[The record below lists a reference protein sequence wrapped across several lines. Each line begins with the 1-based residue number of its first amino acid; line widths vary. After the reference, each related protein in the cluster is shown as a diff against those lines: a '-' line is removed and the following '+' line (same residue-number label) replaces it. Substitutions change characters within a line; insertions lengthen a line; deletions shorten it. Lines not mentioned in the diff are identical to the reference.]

1 MFSDIGVFAKQSAA
15 FDEYFRSYATKKSNL
30 LNIYAQFVKYQQD
43 WDTTHYF
50 GGGPIYSIYIVIF
63 RRKHKFKLIFY
74 EILG

>member
-43 WDTTHYF
+43 
-50 GGGPIYSIYIVIF
+50 
-63 RRKHKFKLIFY
+63 
-74 EILG
+74 